1 MYFRP
6 LELVRDRNPSS
17 EMMGHV
23 KLLDSIPYNYRQ
35 VLYCTVLYCTVLYCI
50 VLYYNYRQLN
60 LDLFERMQQTQT
72 SSGPGPG
79 LQVNK
84 PQRRLLL
91 QPTLKF

>member
-1 MYFRP
+1 MLISKKFTIGAFCIWISMYFRP

-23 KLLDSIPYNYRQ
+23 KMLDSIP
-35 VLYCTVLYCTVLYCI
+35 
-50 VLYYNYRQLN
+50 YNYRQLN

-72 SSGPGPG
+72 SSGPGPS
-79 LQVNK
+79 LQVDK

-91 QPTLKF
+91 QPSPC

>member
-1 MYFRP
+1 MLISKKFTIGAFYIWISMYFRP

-23 KLLDSIPYNYRQ
+23 KMLDSIP
-35 VLYCTVLYCTVLYCI
+35 
-50 VLYYNYRQLN
+50 YNYRQLN

-84 PQRRLLL
+84 SQRRLL
-91 QPTLKF
+91 Q